1 MQTSMSLP
9 IKICLLYLTCLTVS
23 CFAEQTSTLIVD
35 AKGSVRK
42 IPDTFFGAFF
52 EEINHAGAGG
62 LWAELVRNRDMQMLN
77 EILTSLSLLKISR
90 SGFEAGGPK
99 PSYLSWNWQI
109 QVNSVLDIRNQ
120 IDLLINT
127 C

>member
-1 MQTSMSLP
+1 MENE
-9 IKICLLYLTCLTVS
+9 ICLLYLTCLTVS

-62 LWAELVRNRDMQMLN
+62 LWAELVRNRGHLRV
-77 EILTSLSLLKISR
+77 LKILFHVLKLEAPNHHISR
-90 SGFEAGGPK
+90 GTGKFK
-99 PSYLSWNWQI
+99 
-109 QVNSVLDIRNQ
+109 
-120 IDLLINT
+120 
-127 C
+127 

>member
-62 LWAELVRNRDMQMLN
+62 LWAELVRNR
-77 EILTSLSLLKISR
+77 
-90 SGFEAGGPK
+90 GFEAGGPK

-109 QVNSVLDIRNQ
+109 QVNS
-120 IDLLINT
+120 
-127 C
+127 